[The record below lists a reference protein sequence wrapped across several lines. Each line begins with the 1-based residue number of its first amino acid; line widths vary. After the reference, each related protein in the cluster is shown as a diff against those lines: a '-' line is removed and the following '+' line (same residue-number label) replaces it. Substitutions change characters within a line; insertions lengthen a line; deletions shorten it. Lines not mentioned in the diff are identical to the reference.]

1 MPDFCFF
8 RCFVL
13 CVFFEKTR
21 KLRSCALAAEWYC
34 SCFFC
39 LCVCVLIHSEFYQ
52 KCVTFKT
59 SLYERIWENVNLK
72 SRWIITGI
80 PSLELKYPYFSLR
93 KAENIFKTCHLGKG
107 YVLFPKRL
115 CQALMRLDGIFFVD
129 LQRPA
134 SWWVGFH
141 GQKNQP
147 REWAIRPMETSLHLD
162 PCRPFWRLLELEKF
176 PSSQKTSFNIC
187 KLHLG
192 KAGFKK
198 NYGVTSTLSIVFV
211 CLMMFFLL
219 KSADIKKWTPR
230 FLVGTPLCCRKTTGG
245 ATEMCTKS
253 DQNSHSNIFQPWL
266 CVFCQVYLL
275 PYWCQIGVSLEYG
288 HLGVWQS
295 NGLALTSQQKIH
307 NYYW

>member
-1 MPDFCFF
+1 MWPS
-8 RCFVL
+8 
-13 CVFFEKTR
+13 KP
-21 KLRSCALAAEWYC
+21 
-34 SCFFC
+34 
-39 LCVCVLIHSEFYQ
+39 
-52 KCVTFKT
+52 
-59 SLYERIWENVNLK
+59 LYERIWENVNLK

-141 GQKNQP
+141 GQKTNHGNGP
-147 REWAIRPMETSLHLD
+147 YAPWKLAFTWTLVVLFEGCWNWKNSHP
-162 PCRPFWRLLELEKF
+162 PKKPG
-176 PSSQKTSFNIC
+176 FNIC

-198 NYGVTSTLSIVFV
+198 NYGVTSTLSIVFI

-295 NGLALTSQQKIH
+295 MNLPWLPNKKIH
-307 NYYW
+307 KIIR